1 MSDQTENQTLQAQA
15 EAAYQSGAYRQAAET
30 YTSLAAKL
38 ESQEDRLTSAEMS
51 NNASVA
57 WMRAGDARAALQACD
72 GTDATFAAAGDLR
85 RQAIALG
92 NQASAL
98 DDLGQWKEAIAK
110 YEHSADLLKRV
121 GDKELASITFQSLSA
136 LQLKH
141 NRQIDAM
148 VSMQDSLANKSKLT
162 AKESLL
168 RRLMRLATQM
178 MQRPPSI

>member
-1 MSDQTENQTLQAQA
+1 
-15 EAAYQSGAYRQAAET
+15 
-30 YTSLAAKL
+30 
-38 ESQEDRLTSAEMS
+38 MS

-72 GTDATFAAAGDLR
+72 GTDAVFAAAGDLR

-92 NQASAL
+92 NQATAL
-98 DDLGQWKEAIAK
+98 EGLGQWKQAIDK
-110 YEHSADLLKRV
+110 YEHSADLLERV

-162 AKESLL
+162 AKETFL
-168 RRLMRLATQM
+168 RRLLRMAAQL
-178 MQRPPSI
+178 MQRPPSV

>member
-1 MSDQTENQTLQAQA
+1 MSDPIENQSLQTQA
-15 EAAYQSGAYRQAAET
+15 EAAYQAGNFRQAANYFAT
-30 YTSLAAKL
+30 LAANL
-38 ESQEDRLTSAEMS
+38 GGQGEPLAAAEMS

-72 GTDATFAAAGDLR
+72 GTDAVFATAGDLR

-92 NQASAL
+92 NLATAL
-98 DDLGQWKEAIAK
+98 EDLGDWKRAIVK

-121 GDKELASITFQSLSA
+121 GEPELASIAFQSLSA

-168 RRLMRLATQM
+168 RRLLRLATQM

>member
-1 MSDQTENQTLQAQA
+1 MSNQFENQTLKTQA
-15 EAAYQSGAYRQAAET
+15 EAAYQAGNFRQAADA
-30 YTSLAAKL
+30 YASLAL
-38 ESQEDRLTSAEMS
+38 QLGQQGDRLAATEMS

-72 GTDATFAAAGDLR
+72 GTDAVFAAAGDLR

-92 NQASAL
+92 NQATAL
-98 DDLGQWKEAIAK
+98 EELGQWKQAIDK
-110 YEHSADLLKRV
+110 FEHSADLLKRV

-162 AKESLL
+162 GKETLL
-168 RRLMRLATQM
+168 RRLLRMASQL
-178 MQRPPSI
+178 MQRPPSM

>member
-1 MSDQTENQTLQAQA
+1 MSDPNENQSLKSQA
-15 EAAYQSGAYRQAAET
+15 EAAYQAGSFRQAANAYSTFAAQLKEQGDA
-30 YTSLAAKL
+30 LAA
-38 ESQEDRLTSAEMS
+38 AEMS

-72 GTDATFAAAGDLR
+72 GSEAIFAAAGDLR
-85 RQAIALG
+85 SQAIALG

-110 YEHSADLLKRV
+110 YEQSADLLKRV

-168 RRLMRLATQM
+168 RRLMRMATQM